1 MSNRWPGDVYQVTY
15 QMSKPQLIAEELELE
30 EWNGR
35 IGNHYFQIS
44 QVTIG
49 ISDDFCDDLQDWIL

>member
-1 MSNRWPGDVYQVTY
+1 MTIYSGFTH

-49 ISDDFCDDLQDWIL
+49 ISDDFCDDLQD